1 VPSKR
6 PSLRDRPLLP
16 AMGAAAADDL
26 LMGAER
32 RRQEILDLPVGEIM
46 PNRRQPRL
54 KPSDEGLDELSA
66 SIREHGIL
74 QPILVQSISLRAY
87 EGRPCRYELIAGERR
102 WRASRRAGRDS
113 IPAIILGETA
123 DDQQL
128 LLLALIENLQREELS
143 PLDEGL
149 AFAQLQSDF
158 GLTQHEIAERV
169 GKGRGYVQNRVRL
182 TTVADDLQ
190 QLAAERPDTIA
201 HIYEIA
207 RVDDPDARAALIA
220 AVRDNRISHAAT
232 RARVAALLA
241 PPELPAHPLAKN
253 DLRKSLEG
261 VPRHRSGA
269 ADTGENDL
277 RKSFGGAP
285 APWSGAADTG
295 ENDLRKSFG
304 GAPAPWSGVADTGEN
319 DLRKSFSDGETA
331 FLSPAERAV
340 LLAVLAR
347 LEAGV
352 AVPEGE
358 DLSLLLRLSMLV
370 AALLPNEQ

>member
-1 VPSKR
+1 MPSKR

-32 RRQEILDLPVGEIM
+32 RRQEIQDLPVGEIM

-123 DDQQL
+123 DDRQL

-241 PPELPAHPLAKN
+241 PPELPAPPLAKN

-269 ADTGENDL
+269 ADTSENDL

-295 ENDLRKSFG
+295 ENDLRKSF
-304 GAPAPWSGVADTGEN
+304 
-319 DLRKSFSDGETA
+319 SDGETA
-331 FLSPAERAV
+331 FLSPAERAA

-358 DLSLLLRLSMLV
+358 DLNLLLRLSMLV